1 MSKWLNAVG
10 LLVALGLLLGG
21 DYDYGYGSHK
31 HGGNKPASPPA
42 APAAAAYTGQPQT
55 LTGWLT
61 GANCFTT
68 GHTCTPDHVW
78 KFHEAIGFGTPDG
91 KFYFLAS
98 VPRDTLVSGFTKE
111 AVVKGT
117 FYDTASV
124 VQVSGLKVAN
134 GTGWDLI
141 YGSDFSDAPTNNTDS
156 PPKGETAKGAVQGFQ
171 GYISGV
177 ECVFMGGK
185 CAPDHIWSKGEY
197 SGLVTDDG
205 KFINLIGLPENFVPA
220 NFTKAF
226 YMHGIY
232 YPAFNTL
239 LVHHVAK
246 SADGDPIWK
255 NDEVLKMA
263 GDMHM

>member
-1 MSKWLNAVG
+1 MSRSFRVVIAGVLLG
-10 LLVALGLLLGG
+10 MLLVGA
-21 DYDYGYGSHK
+21 YGSPK
-31 HGGNKPASPPA
+31 QKEGATS
-42 APAAAAYTGQPQT
+42 APAAAAAYVGRPAT

-68 GHTCTPDHVW
+68 GHACSPDHVW
-78 KFHEAIGFGTPDG
+78 KYHEAIGFGTPDG

-124 VQVSGLKVAN
+124 VQVDGLKVAS

-141 YGSDFSDAPTNNTDS
+141 YGSDFSDSPTNPGAATGAS
-156 PPKGETAKGAVQGFQ
+156 PMKGEMAKGSVLGFE

-177 ECVFMGGK
+177 TCVFHGMT

-197 SGLVTDDG
+197 SGLVTEDG
-205 KFINLIGLPENFVPA
+205 KFVNLIGLPENFIPA
-220 NFTKAF
+220 NFTREF
-226 YMHGIY
+226 YIHGLY
-232 YPAFNTL
+232 YPSFNTL

-246 SADGDPIWK
+246 DEKGAPIWK
-255 NDEVLKMA
+255 NDAVLEMA
-263 GDMHM
+263 KGMDM